1 MFSDKRFLIVIFN
14 DKRFVAKENILQPK
28 FFSSPKHFSGK
39 KYFGAQIFSDKILIY
54 CDKYFC
60 RKKYIFSDENHSIAM
75 IYFVAK
81 DTYSDEKKYVANIVL
96 AMNHFVANYG
106 FELNFIAT
114 KKVPSQKHTMA
125 AKLFVA
131 KSTFCD

>member
-1 MFSDKRFLIVIFN
+1 MLVFSDKRFLIVIFN
-14 DKRFVAKENILQPK
+14 DKRFIAKENRLQPK

-39 KYFGAQIFSDKILIY
+39 KYFGAQIFSDKILTD

-75 IYFVAK
+75 IYFIAK
-81 DTYSDEKKYVANIVL
+81 DTYSDEKPYVANIVL

-114 KKVPSQKHTMA
+114 KKRA
-125 AKLFVA
+125 IA
-131 KSTFCD
+131 KSTLWRRNCYRR